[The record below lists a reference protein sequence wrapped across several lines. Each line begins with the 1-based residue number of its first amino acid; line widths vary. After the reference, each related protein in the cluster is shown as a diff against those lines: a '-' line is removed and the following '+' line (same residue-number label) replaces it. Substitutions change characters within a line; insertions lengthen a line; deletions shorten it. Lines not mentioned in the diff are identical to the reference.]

1 MLKVTIHVSG
11 DLHTPRN
18 RNLAEHSLKALEEAL
33 RGLGAEVKE
42 PREHAT
48 VTRPAYPKKRGQK
61 NAFAEIPQFGDEF
74 ILHAELKEQ
83 AAAK

>member
-11 DLHTPRN
+11 DLHDPKN
-18 RNLAEHSLKALEEAL
+18 RNLAEHGLKALEDAL
-33 RGLGAEVKE
+33 RSLGAEVEE

-74 ILHAELKEQ
+74 ILHAEVRDPK
-83 AAAK
+83 A